1 MIAAAPPRTVESL
14 SEGERKLVFIAL
26 LASITAVGFS
36 IGGVMPLASIL
47 LERRGVSTSLIG
59 LNAALP
65 VLAVILVS
73 IVLGPLSRRIGITT
87 VLLGG
92 LCVSAGSTLLMP
104 FWTALPAWMLLR
116 FLTGLGAGAHWILSE
131 TWLNAVA
138 PDGKRGLYSGMYSAL
153 FATGFVVAPIVLS
166 FLDLASPAPFYILVA
181 LMLLGALPLWLARG
195 LLPDVTAHGE
205 APPWGMVLSAPLIFA
220 AALAAGFNDS
230 GLMSLLGIYTLRT
243 GFGEGETFLLLSFF
257 SAGSV
262 VLQIPLGLIA
272 DRGGHTRL
280 LLVSAAAGA
289 LGALLLP
296 FAAHAPLLLRG
307 LLFVWGGL
315 MVGLY
320 TLGLAQ
326 LGQHFK
332 GPSLAGANAL
342 YVSIYACGSVTGPL
356 LYGASMDWIGPGA
369 LPAGVLVCCL
379 AMMAS
384 GLVARRAKIE

>member
-1 MIAAAPPRTVESL
+1 MIAATPPRTVESL

-138 PDGKRGLYSGMYSAL
+138 PDGIAGQMEK
-153 FATGFVVAPIVLS
+153 
-166 FLDLASPAPFYILVA
+166 
-181 LMLLGALPLWLARG
+181 
-195 LLPDVTAHGE
+195 
-205 APPWGMVLSAPLIFA
+205 A
-220 AALAAGFNDS
+220 AK
-230 GLMSLLGIYTLRT
+230 YYK
-243 GFGEGETFLLLSFF
+243 
-257 SAGSV
+257 
-262 VLQIPLGLIA
+262 
-272 DRGGHTRL
+272 GG
-280 LLVSAAAGA
+280 
-289 LGALLLP
+289 
-296 FAAHAPLLLRG
+296 
-307 LLFVWGGL
+307 
-315 MVGLY
+315 
-320 TLGLAQ
+320 
-326 LGQHFK
+326 
-332 GPSLAGANAL
+332 
-342 YVSIYACGSVTGPL
+342 
-356 LYGASMDWIGPGA
+356 
-369 LPAGVLVCCL
+369 
-379 AMMAS
+379 
-384 GLVARRAKIE
+384 KIIH